1 MAWKESDLL
10 TDLATIYFAVSPA
23 PQIKDVQDDK
33 GVTWM
38 TVSVLEVGKS
48 EKDKKAIA
56 YRKSVDYY
64 VFHRGLSDEAAFY
77 FSDQPVNTSL
87 KDVTIATSSYQTIAY
102 LYNSSILRNRVM
114 SAIMTQC
121 SSVFLEGSGATNH
134 ANRMKLVNL
143 ANVNLPLVVSQFMSA
158 IALNA
163 TIQAAGTACTDA
175 NILSVISGAWDSY
188 ASLIIA

>member
-1 MAWKESDLL
+1 MRKKFEGENAAAYREIDDIAESGASTIGSMGSQKKTAFSLGDLL
-10 TDLATIYFAVSPA
+10 FVPA
-23 PQIKDVQDDK
+23 QISKIP
-33 GVTWM
+33 
-38 TVSVLEVGKS
+38 LN
-48 EKDKKAIA
+48 
-56 YRKSVDYY
+56 
-64 VFHRGLSDEAAFY
+64 
-77 FSDQPVNTSL
+77 SDQPVNTSL
-87 KDVTIATSSYQTIAY
+87 KDVTIATSSYQTIAN